1 MQWQEDSMSSVLD
14 VLKRLRGREA
24 QVGELKEKIR
34 MRRDAA
40 TSVTAQYG
48 AAPPGGGSG
57 DRMSDY
63 VAQIDE
69 LSRKIADITCLWQ
82 AEMAYCVGLCDAYD
96 GVERMLIY
104 NYYGKGWTLRA
115 VASAGGYS
123 EGYCRKAKGRLDASL
138 SEAEAEPHRLPDWY
152 ERKREE
158 LE

>member
-1 MQWQEDSMSSVLD
+1 MSVLD

-40 TSVTAQYG
+40 TSVTAKYG
-48 AAPPGGGSG
+48 AAPSGGGRSG
-57 DRMSDY
+57 DSMSDY
-63 VAQIDE
+63 AAQIDE
-69 LSRKIADITCLWQ
+69 LSREIADITCLWQ
-82 AEMAYCVGLCDAYD
+82 AEMAYCVSLCDAYN

-138 SEAEAEPHRLPDWY
+138 SDAEVDWRRLPDWY
-152 ERKREE
+152 DRKRRE